1 MKSILSICKAERT
14 GRVEPYLSTSLRHEP
29 YATHEEWAIWCHA
42 GVGLLLRPGMN
53 DKARDEAIKTAASK
67 LLKYFYGDLHDSIT
81 EVKLA
86 LFGGLLEEA
95 LAILSDIQ
103 RAITDVN
110 LLRINK

>member
-1 MKSILSICKAERT
+1 MKDE
-14 GRVEPYLSTSLRHEP
+14 
-29 YATHEEWAIWCHA
+29 
-42 GVGLLLRPGMN
+42 
-53 DKARDEAIKTAASK
+53 ARDEAIRTAASK

-86 LFGGLLEEA
+86 LFGGHLEEA

-110 LLRINK
+110 LWRINK